1 MMEKIKNVF
10 RDIDGYLSEVKFNL
24 EMTKP
29 FVISLILHKIYPQ
42 KSDVSF
48 EHGSISEG
56 ITLNDFEKIILFFAK
71 RNFTFITDKDLIKK
85 EPLTNKK
92 NVFITFDD
100 GYHNNFLILDILK
113 KYHAKATIYLSTNHI
128 EEGKNYWWDVLY
140 KERKKLNS
148 SHAIMNDEL
157 KHLYDLQWQEQ
168 EQYVISKFG
177 KDSLFKSTNLMRPMT
192 IKELKVMS
200 TNPEFSFGNHT
211 HNHLNLV
218 QYNQQEIITSYTIAN
233 DFITKNTNSDVA
245 SIAYPFGF
253 YNDEVSKIT
262 SAFGFKIAV
271 TTTKGLDLDFDKKLI
286 ELNRNFISGKFS
298 INTQCSNML
307 LGKSL
312 FNRILKRG

>member
-1 MMEKIKNVF
+1 MEKIKTILRQF
-10 RDIDGYLSEVKFNL
+10 DRYLSEVIFNL
-24 EMTKP
+24 ETAKP

-42 KSDVSF
+42 KSDVNF
-48 EHGSISEG
+48 EHGTISEG
-56 ITLNDFEKIILFFAK
+56 ITVDDFEKIILFFAK

-100 GYHNNFLILDILK
+100 GYYNNFLILDILK
-113 KYHAKATIYLSTNHI
+113 KFDAKATIYLSTNHI
-128 EEGKNYWWDVLY
+128 EEAKNYWWDVLY

-148 SHAIMNDEL
+148 THALMNDEL
-157 KHLYDLQWQEQ
+157 KYLYDLKWQEQ
-168 EQYVISKFG
+168 EQYVISNFG
-177 KDSLFKSTNLMRPMT
+177 EDSLFKSTDLMRPMT
-192 IKELKVMS
+192 KQELKSMS
-200 TNPEFSFGNHT
+200 NNPEFSFGNHT
-211 HNHLNLV
+211 HNHLNLT
-218 QYNQQEIITSYTIAN
+218 QYSEQEIITSYTIAN
-233 DFITKNTNSDVA
+233 DLITQNTNSDVA

-262 SAFGFKIAV
+262 AAFGFKIAV
-271 TTTKGLDLDFDKKLI
+271 TTTKGLDLDFNKKLT

>member
-1 MMEKIKNVF
+1 MRYIKNF
-10 RDIDGYLSEVKFNL
+10 LKEFDRTISEAFFNL

-42 KSDVSF
+42 KSDVNF
-48 EHGSISEG
+48 EHGTISEG
-56 ITLNDFEKIILFFAK
+56 ITIDDFEKIILFFAK

-85 EPLTNKK
+85 EPLSNKK

-100 GYHNNFLILDILK
+100 GYHNNFLIHDILK
-113 KYHAKATIYLSTNHI
+113 KYKAKATIYLSTNHI
-128 EEGKNYWWDVLY
+128 EEAKNYWWDALY

-148 SHAIMNDEL
+148 THALMNDEL
-157 KHLYDLQWQEQ
+157 KNLYELKWQEQ
-168 EQYVISKFG
+168 EQYVISNFG
-177 KDSLFKSTNLMRPMT
+177 EDSLYKSTDLMRAMT
-192 IKELKVMS
+192 KHELKTMS
-200 TNPEFSFGNHT
+200 INPEFSFGNHT
-211 HNHLNLV
+211 HNHLNLTLHSEK
-218 QYNQQEIITSYTIAN
+218 EIITSYTIAN
-233 DFITKNTNSDVA
+233 DFIKQNTYTEVS

-271 TTTKGLDLDFDKKLI
+271 TTTKGLDIEFDKKLI

-298 INTQCSNML
+298 INSQCSNML

-312 FNRILKRG
+312 FNRILKRD